1 MNRSLS
7 RLTTLTALFAGLT
20 TFSVTATAAEPEAV
34 PLPDAAPEVLSAM
47 QRDLRLPPEQ
57 AQRRLATEAVAARLE
72 HSLREELGDTFGGAW
87 MNEDGSKLI
96 VGITDASRADAI
108 RRAGAEPRL
117 VARSEKQ
124 LEKVKAQ
131 LDRNALRAGRSVHSW
146 YVDVTTNTVVVTA
159 QDSALWSARSFLA
172 GLGVAA
178 DGAIRVVPSKEE
190 PRTMYDLRGGDAY
203 YPGNARCSIGFSVN
217 GGFVTAGHCGGVGTT
232 TSGSNWAAQG
242 TVRGSSFPGNDY
254 GWVQVNGSW
263 LSQPWVNNYAG
274 GVAHVAGSNEA
285 AVGASICRS
294 GSTTGWRCG
303 TIQAKNVTVNYA
315 QGAVYGMTQS
325 NACCEG
331 GDSGGSWLSGDQAQ
345 GVTSGGS
352 GNCTTGGTTFFQPL
366 RPILSAYGLTLTT
379 TAPAGGR
386 AIVSRWNGKCIDIP
400 NSNNADGTPLQ
411 MWDCNGTGAQSW
423 TFYSDGTVRALG
435 KCMDVAWGSTANGAT
450 IQLVA
455 CNGNPAQ
462 KFVLSAAGDL
472 VNPQANKCVD
482 IKDWNGA
489 SGARLQTWECGGT
502 ANQKWFLR

>member
-1 MNRSLS
+1 MNRRLNK
-7 RLTTLTALFAGLT
+7 LTTLTALFAGLST
-20 TFSVTATAAEPEAV
+20 VPAVAAAPEAV
-34 PLPDAAPEVLSAM
+34 PLPAAAPEVLSAM
-47 QRDLRLPPEQ
+47 QRDLHLTPEQ
-57 AQRRLATEAVAARLE
+57 AQRRLTSEAVAARLE

-87 MNEDGSKLI
+87 MNEDGSKLV
-96 VGITDASRADAI
+96 VGVTDAARADAV

-124 LEKVKAQ
+124 LEKVKAE
-131 LDRNALRAGRSVHSW
+131 LDRNARRASRSVHSW
-146 YVDVTTNTVVVTA
+146 YVDVTTNTVVVAA
-159 QDSALWSARSFLA
+159 QDSALWSAQSFLA
-172 GLGVAA
+172 DLGVT
-178 DGAIRVVPSKEE
+178 DGSVRVVPSKEE

-203 YPGNARCSIGFSVN
+203 YPGNARCSIGFSVG

-232 TSGSNWAAQG
+232 TSGANGAAQG
-242 TVRGSSFPGNDY
+242 TVRGSTFPGGDY
-254 GWVQVNGSW
+254 GWVQVNTSW

-274 GVAHVAGSNEA
+274 GIANVAGSNEA

-303 TIQAKNVTVNYA
+303 TIQAKNVTVNYP
-315 QGAVYGMTQS
+315 QGAVYGLTQS

-366 RPILSAYGLTLTT
+366 RPILAAYGLSLTT
-379 TAPAGGR
+379 TGSGGGR
-386 AIVSRWNGKCIDIP
+386 AIVSNWN
-400 NSNNADGTPLQ
+400 
-411 MWDCNGTGAQSW
+411 
-423 TFYSDGTVRALG
+423 G

-462 KFVLSAAGDL
+462 RFVLTAAGDL

-482 IKDWNGA
+482 IKDWNA
-489 SGARLQTWECGGT
+489 SSGARLHTWECTGGS
-502 ANQKWFLR
+502 NQKWFLR

>member
-1 MNRSLS
+1 MTRKLHKLS
-7 RLTTLTALFAGLT
+7 TLTALFAGLT
-20 TFSVTATAAEPEAV
+20 TLPAVAAAPEAV
-34 PLPDAAPEVLSAM
+34 PAPAVSPEMLSAM
-47 QRDLRLPPEQ
+47 QRDLHLTPEQ
-57 AQRRLATEAVAARLE
+57 AHRRLASEAAAARLE

-87 MNEDGSKLI
+87 MSEDGGTLV
-96 VGITDASRADAI
+96 VGITDAARADAV

-124 LEKVKAQ
+124 LEKVKAE
-131 LDRNALRAGRSVHSW
+131 LDRNARRASRSVHSW
-146 YVDVTTNTVVVTA
+146 YVDVTTNTVVVAA
-159 QDSALWSARSFLA
+159 QDSALWSARSFIS
-172 GLGVAA
+172 GLGVT
-178 DGAIRVVPSKEE
+178 DGSIRVVPSKEE
-190 PRTMYDLRGGDAY
+190 PRTTYDLRGGDAY
-203 YPGNARCSIGFSVN
+203 YPGNARCSIGFSVS

-232 TSGSNWAAQG
+232 TSGANGAAQG
-242 TVRGSSFPGNDY
+242 TVRGSTFPGNDY
-254 GWVQVNGSW
+254 GWVQVNASW
-263 LSQPWVNNYAG
+263 LAQPWVNNYAG
-274 GVAHVAGSNEA
+274 GIAQVAGSNEA

-303 TIQAKNVTVNYA
+303 IIQAKNVTVNYA
-315 QGAVYGMTQS
+315 QGAVYGLTQS

-352 GNCTTGGTTFFQPL
+352 GNCTTGGTTFYQPL
-366 RPILSAYGLTLTT
+366 RPILAAYGLTLTT
-379 TAPAGGR
+379 TGGSGGR
-386 AIVSRWNGKCIDIP
+386 AIVSSWNGKCIDIP
-400 NSNNADGTPLQ
+400 NSNTTDGTPLQ

-423 TFYSDGTVRALG
+423 TFHADGTVRALG

-462 KFVLSAAGDL
+462 KFVLSGAGDL

>member
-1 MNRSLS
+1 MNRRLTK
-7 RLTTLTALFAGLT
+7 LTTLTALFAGLST
-20 TFSVTATAAEPEAV
+20 VPATAVA
-34 PLPDAAPEVLSAM
+34 AAPEALALPSASPQVLSAM
-47 QRDLRLPPEQ
+47 QRDLHLTEAQ
-57 AQRRLATEAVAARLE
+57 AQRRLVTEALAARLE
-72 HSLREELGDTFGGAW
+72 PSLREELGGTFGGAW
-87 MNEDGSKLI
+87 LNEDGSKLI
-96 VGITDASRADAI
+96 VGITDPTRADAV

-124 LEKVKAQ
+124 LEQVKAE
-131 LDRNALRAGRSVHSW
+131 LDRNARYAGRSVHSW
-146 YVDVTTNTVVVTA
+146 YVDVATNTVVVTA
-159 QDSALWSARSFLA
+159 QDFALWSAKSFLA
-172 GLGVAA
+172 GLGTE
-178 DGAIRVVPSKEE
+178 DGSVRVVPSKEE
-190 PRTMYDLRGGDAY
+190 PRPMYDVRGGDAY

-232 TSGSNWAAQG
+232 TSGSNGAAQG
-242 TVRGSSFPGNDY
+242 TVRGSTFPGNDFA
-254 GWVQVNGSW
+254 WVQTNSSW
-263 LSQPWVNNYAG
+263 GSQPWVNNYAG
-274 GVAHVAGSNEA
+274 GVASVAGSNEA

-303 TIQAKNVTVNYA
+303 VIQAKNVTVNYA
-315 QGAVYGMTQS
+315 QGAVYGMTQT

-352 GNCTTGGTTFFQPL
+352 GNCTSGGTTFFQPL

-379 TAPAGGR
+379 TAAPTGR
-386 AIVSRWNGKCIDIP
+386 AIVSNWNGKCIDIP
-400 NSNNADGTPLQ
+400 NSNTTDGTPLQ

-435 KCMDVAWGSTANGAT
+435 KCMDVAWGSTANGAV

-462 KFVLSAAGDL
+462 KFVLSGAGDL

-482 IKDWNGA
+482 IKDWNGN
-489 SGARLQTWECGGT
+489 SGARLQTWECGGS